1 MSVPDDRRLYVPH
14 PDNWAIRVK
23 PSFDREFC
31 HAKFP
36 GDEHYHLLLG
46 GEVFLDNGEQKF
58 CLECALRLGHITVD
72 RTYWQKERGE
82 TLSPNE

>member
-1 MSVPDDRRLYVPH
+1 MTSPVDHRLYVLH

-36 GDEHYHLLLG
+36 GDEHYHLLMG
-46 GEVFLDNGEQKF
+46 GEVHLDNGEQKL
-58 CLECALRLGHITVD
+58 CLDCALRLGHVTTD
-72 RTYWQKERGE
+72 RTYWQKERGGTIAPPE
-82 TLSPNE
+82 

>member
-1 MSVPDDRRLYVPH
+1 MTSTADHRLYVLH

-36 GDEHYHLLLG
+36 GDEHYHLLMG
-46 GEVFLDNGEQKF
+46 GEVHLDNGEQKL
-58 CLECALRLGHITVD
+58 CLDCALRLGHVTAD
-72 RTYWQKERGE
+72 RTYWQKERGGTVTPPE
-82 TLSPNE
+82 

>member
-1 MSVPDDRRLYVPH
+1 MSRTDDHRLYVPH

-23 PSFDREFC
+23 PSFEREYC

-46 GEVFLDNGEQKF
+46 GEVFLDSGEQKL
-58 CLECALRLGHITVD
+58 CLECALRLGHVTAD
-72 RTYWQKERGE
+72 RNYWQRDRGE
-82 TLSPNE
+82 TVAPPL

>member
-1 MSVPDDRRLYVPH
+1 MTGPEDRRLYVPH

-36 GDEHYHLLLG
+36 GEEHYHLLLG

-58 CLECALRLGHITVD
+58 CLECALRLGHVTVD

-82 TLSPNE
+82 TLETGQ